1 MNGPS
6 EPPNPL
12 PGPSVAPRIDPEWL
26 AIRRPFDEAA
36 LDRGVIASIR
46 AWAARPRSGAGRPI
60 VAVDL
65 GSGTGVALRRAAR
78 WLAPRPIRAFAVDA
92 DPRMLEALQEDRAA
106 ETPPVG
112 EDVVTVTPLLADALG
127 TLGDSGGPADGGV
140 DLVLGHALAD
150 LLPLDRLAARILA
163 LLRPRGLAHLALT
176 YDGETAFEPVEDRAL
191 EARVIAAYHRHMDR
205 PRASHAAYGGSRAG
219 LRLADELE
227 RAGLEIVR
235 AGPSVWDTRR
245 ADEAAARALL
255 DRMLGFVVGSLLA
268 LGEPAADIVRRW
280 EASRRAL
287 LAAGRLSLRVR
298 HLDLLVRRPA

>member
-1 MNGPS
+1 MNDPS
-6 EPPNPL
+6 KPPNPL

-46 AWAARPRSGAGRPI
+46 AWAARPRSGAERPI

-92 DPRMLEALQEDRAA
+92 DPRMLKALPAYWAA
-106 ETPPVG
+106 DSTAVG
-112 EDVVTVTPLLADALG
+112 EDVVTVTPILADALG
-127 TLGDSGGPADGGV
+127 SLDVVGGPADAGV

-150 LLPLDRLAARILA
+150 LLLLDRLAARILA
-163 LLRPRGLAHLALT
+163 LLRPRGLAHLALI

-191 EARVIAAYHRHMDR
+191 EERVIAAYHRHMDR
-205 PRASHAAYGGSRAG
+205 PRASHPAYGGSRAG

-235 AGPSVWDTRR
+235 AGPSVWDTRQT
-245 ADEAAARALL
+245 DEAAARALL
-255 DRMLGFVVGSLLA
+255 DRMLGFIVGSLLE
-268 LGEPAADIVRRW
+268 LGEPPADAVRRW

-287 LAAGRLSLRVR
+287 LDAGRLHLCVR
-298 HLDLLVRRPA
+298 HLDLLARRRA